1 MMECRHARLRLW
13 CNKMR
18 AGSSPAEDTM
28 GVSRISVE
36 SGLSVKQY
44 NLKESMKVRPLLL
57 PLCPRKQSKYAS
69 LQFMTGSLT
78 GILS

>member
-1 MMECRHARLRLW
+1 
-13 CNKMR
+13 
-18 AGSSPAEDTM
+18 M